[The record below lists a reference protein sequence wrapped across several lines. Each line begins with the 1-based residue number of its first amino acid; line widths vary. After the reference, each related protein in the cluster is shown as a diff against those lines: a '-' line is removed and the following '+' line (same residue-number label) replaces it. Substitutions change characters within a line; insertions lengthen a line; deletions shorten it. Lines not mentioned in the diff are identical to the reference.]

1 MDRIDTKDEQGNPT
15 YEVVNGKRMFRNG
28 DPNSPEEVKATWL
41 SAKWYNAIQEEVC
54 GFVESQGMSLDAEDY
69 NQLTEAIKKAAY
81 YPYDFVCN
89 ESGDLQQI
97 LKENSNRDN
106 LSVRVD
112 SDQDITEPVVFSG
125 KNLCIAGSKWGLNI
139 HNKIPDQEYQGSFI
153 SISNDGFKISDL
165 RISKFKHIVT
175 FSRREGSKLLISNL
189 NNCILLTNHNGDL
202 HDGEDNIL
210 VSSLV
215 ALSSISINFP
225 LVLREEL

>member
-1 MDRIDTKDEQGNPT
+1 MDRVSSPGHI
-15 YEVVNGKRMFRNG
+15 VVDGRRQFYDG
-28 DPNSPEEVKATWL
+28 DPHPQPDRPATVL
-41 SAKWYNAIQEEVC
+41 QAEALNAYQEEIC
-54 GFVESQGMSLDAEDY
+54 RAIESQGMSLDAENY

-106 LSVRVD
+106 LSIRVD

-225 LVLREEL
+225 LVLRGES